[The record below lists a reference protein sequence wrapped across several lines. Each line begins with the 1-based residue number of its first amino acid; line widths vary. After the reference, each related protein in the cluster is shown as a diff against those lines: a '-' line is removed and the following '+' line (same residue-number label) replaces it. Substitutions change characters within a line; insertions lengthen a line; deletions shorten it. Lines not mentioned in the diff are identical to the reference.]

1 MTEDH
6 MHDSIYMTC
15 PEKANVQKEKV
26 DSRAGAEH
34 RDITKGMQD
43 LSEVVEYVL
52 KWDGGNMSEF
62 YGM

>member
-1 MTEDH
+1 M
-6 MHDSIYMTC
+6 
-15 PEKANVQKEKV
+15 